1 MNPEFTQTL
10 VRVDLYG
17 LKALSVQIEGVLVL
31 NEQLRQKTAA
41 LDCASEIN
49 SSQAGM
55 QSAWRATIVTQ
66 SFEII
71 QVRNSKLST
80 VRIPLQQSLLAYRLN
95 KCIYTLGQAQK
106 LEKISARG
114 RVEQIFELNF
124 SPTFVLRVQAAR
136 GRGFDGC
143 VFGDEKGNM

>member
-41 LDCASEIN
+41 LDGASEIN

-95 KCIYTLGQAQK
+95 KCIYTLG
-106 LEKISARG
+106 
-114 RVEQIFELNF
+114 
-124 SPTFVLRVQAAR
+124 
-136 GRGFDGC
+136 
-143 VFGDEKGNM
+143 